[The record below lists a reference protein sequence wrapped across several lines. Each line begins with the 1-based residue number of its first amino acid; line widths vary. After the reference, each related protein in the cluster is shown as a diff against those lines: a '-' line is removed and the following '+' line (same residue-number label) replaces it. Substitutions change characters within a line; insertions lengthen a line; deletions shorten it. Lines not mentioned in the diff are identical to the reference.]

1 MAERLERP
9 NGRMLILMTA
19 ATIGFG
25 LLQGARLVDVNSGP
39 YSASPLALWGLAVD
53 GAVFLA
59 VAALSYAGKIEGW
72 RSLFLAGAVSSA
84 AYVFMAAFAPDDMA
98 MLALMQTFA
107 GLGWSLNILCWMTVF
122 VSYRSR
128 YAADD
133 RCWLRYQCV
142 RPALVFHA
150 CSIRQGVSCG
160 NAFRFDR
167 LAAYL
172 PGIERIRRAFYAGN
186 AYSAHIAFGSVFA
199 YATRCGW
206 CMRFFSCMR
215 VCDSIGFEHARNGV
229 FAN

>member
-1 MAERLERP
+1 MARRLERP
-9 NGRMLILMTA
+9 NGRMLILMAA
-19 ATIGFG
+19 ATVGFG

-39 YSASPLALWGLAVD
+39 YSASPLALWGLVVD

-128 YAADD
+128 YALPMIAVG
-133 RCWLRYQCV
+133 YVINVCV
-142 RPALVFHA
+142 QPMSSMLVP
-150 CSIRQGVSCG
+150 SK
-160 NAFRFDR
+160 
-167 LAAYL
+167 
-172 PGIERIRRAFYAGN
+172 
-186 AYSAHIAFGSVFA
+186 
-199 YATRCGW
+199 
-206 CMRFFSCMR
+206 
-215 VCDSIGFEHARNGV
+215 
-229 FAN
+229 

>member
-122 VSYRSR
+122 VSY
-128 YAADD
+128 
-133 RCWLRYQCV
+133 
-142 RPALVFHA
+142 
-150 CSIRQGVSCG
+150 
-160 NAFRFDR
+160 
-167 LAAYL
+167 
-172 PGIERIRRAFYAGN
+172 
-186 AYSAHIAFGSVFA
+186 
-199 YATRCGW
+199 
-206 CMRFFSCMR
+206 
-215 VCDSIGFEHARNGV
+215 
-229 FAN
+229 